1 MCRAVVVTGLPFA
14 PYLDPKV
21 KLKREFLDA
30 ARASAKARPSI
41 DGGFGNG
48 KLPQNVD
55 NEAASKTLSGAEW
68 YNQQAH
74 RAVNQAIGRV
84 IRHRHDYG
92 SVLLLDHRFSEIR
105 NKDGLSKWLVSVLRA
120 TLSAFLLNVDRLLI
134 SIVFLQRP
142 HLRDESIGASTR
154 GLVQFFRESKIKSEN
169 HKVIVQQINRNE
181 RPVIRYE
188 KISEVE
194 NFVSK
199 VTVVHNGET
208 DRMSNGYVP
217 EECLIERYDLNNQSP
232 APAQINL
239 SREVDCSVVRDQT
252 MAGSN
257 SQRTYSGL
265 GALYSKE
272 KSIQLLPA
280 RPLQKTQISAFDILD
295 KDGKYGDSTKQL
307 MEQVKRRPQP
317 ARKNDAATHHAKIFF
332 EQAKATLVKDELL
345 KLNKLLVAMKTYG
358 DEKNEQQYFKATKD
372 LISVLVDSQVTA
384 ARIQLIRSLFPMLPI
399 KYRYKLEKIAAQ
411 VVFDKSSLSMNG
423 QVLFQEGEFS
433 SIRNYLLPLILNHTE
448 SSDSVAGSDRAFLE
462 DTQKILTLFFTHEVN
477 LQYLYDLLPA
487 RLLMRVRA
495 LEIEMGRAGDIA
507 KAKERSAGF
516 KGEACVNTSLF
527 QPTGKSALVVQVD
540 QSMPEDVESHRI
552 MTEALRQG
560 FDVNRQRKNRLNEL
574 HNKNPYQ
581 RTALKESTHKNQV
594 SVANAKNYVATKK
607 STHVG
612 PNPTSQS
619 NLNTPR
625 DIVDECLNHVKSH
638 GFVEPISKLEKING
652 KIKAHVPRGMTC
664 IVCNETLDQVS
675 TKRKCAACC
684 SRLFSVSHIND

>member
-1 MCRAVVVTGLPFA
+1 
-14 PYLDPKV
+14 
-21 KLKREFLDA
+21 
-30 ARASAKARPSI
+30 
-41 DGGFGNG
+41 
-48 KLPQNVD
+48 
-55 NEAASKTLSGAEW
+55 
-68 YNQQAH
+68 
-74 RAVNQAIGRV
+74 
-84 IRHRHDYG
+84 
-92 SVLLLDHRFSEIR
+92 
-105 NKDGLSKWLVSVLRA
+105 
-120 TLSAFLLNVDRLLI
+120 
-134 SIVFLQRP
+134 VFLQRP

-154 GLVQFFRESKIKSEN
+154 GLVQFYRDSKIKSEN

-188 KISEVE
+188 RNREVE

-199 VTVVHNGET
+199 VTVVHNSET
-208 DRMSNGYVP
+208 ERMSNGYVP
-217 EECLIERYDLNNQSP
+217 EECLIERYDLNNQNP
-232 APAQINL
+232 APAQINW
-239 SREVDCSVVRDQT
+239 SREVDCIVVRDQT
-252 MAGSN
+252 MAESN
-257 SQRTYSGL
+257 AERTYSGL

-280 RPLQKTQISAFDILD
+280 RPLQKTQNSAFDDLD
-295 KDGKYGDSTKQL
+295 KDGNYGDSPKQI

-358 DEKNEQQYFKATKD
+358 DERNEQQYFKAAKD

-399 KYRYKLEKIAAQ
+399 KYRYKLEKNAAQ
-411 VVFDKSSLSMNG
+411 VVFDKSSLNG

-448 SSDSVAGSDRAFLE
+448 SNGSVAGSDRAFLE

-487 RLLMRVRA
+487 HLLMRVRA
-495 LEIEMGRAGDIA
+495 LAIEMGRAGDIA

-516 KGEACVNTSLF
+516 KGEACVNTALF

-574 HNKNPYQ
+574 HKKNPYQ

-594 SVANAKNYVATKK
+594 AVANAKNYVATKK
-607 STHVG
+607 STHIG

-638 GFVEPISKLEKING
+638 FVEPISKLEKING
-652 KIKAHVPRGMTC
+652 KIKAHVPKGMTC

-675 TKRKCAACC
+675 SKRKCAACC
-684 SRLFSVSHIND
+684 SLLFSVSYIND

>member
-1 MCRAVVVTGLPFA
+1 M
-14 PYLDPKV
+14 
-21 KLKREFLDA
+21 
-30 ARASAKARPSI
+30 
-41 DGGFGNG
+41 
-48 KLPQNVD
+48 
-55 NEAASKTLSGAEW
+55 
-68 YNQQAH
+68 
-74 RAVNQAIGRV
+74 
-84 IRHRHDYG
+84 
-92 SVLLLDHRFSEIR
+92 
-105 NKDGLSKWLVSVLRA
+105 
-120 TLSAFLLNVDRLLI
+120 
-134 SIVFLQRP
+134 
-142 HLRDESIGASTR
+142 
-154 GLVQFFRESKIKSEN
+154 
-169 HKVIVQQINRNE
+169 IVQQINRNE

-188 KISEVE
+188 RNREVE

-199 VTVVHNGET
+199 VTVVHNSET
-208 DRMSNGYVP
+208 ERMSNGYVP
-217 EECLIERYDLNNQSP
+217 EECLIERYDLNNQNP
-232 APAQINL
+232 TPAQINW
-239 SREVDCSVVRDQT
+239 SREVDCIVVRDQT
-252 MAGSN
+252 MAESN
-257 SQRTYSGL
+257 AERTYSGL

-280 RPLQKTQISAFDILD
+280 RPLQKTQNSAFDDLD
-295 KDGKYGDSTKQL
+295 KDGNYGDSPKQI

-358 DEKNEQQYFKATKD
+358 DERNEQQYFKAAKD

-411 VVFDKSSLSMNG
+411 EVFEKSSLSING

-433 SIRNYLLPLILNHTE
+433 SVRNYLLPLILNHTE
-448 SSDSVAGSDRAFLE
+448 SNGSVAGSDRAFLE

-487 RLLMRVRA
+487 HLLMRVRA
-495 LEIEMGRAGDIA
+495 LAIEMGRAGDIA

-516 KGEACVNTSLF
+516 KGEACVNTALF

-574 HNKNPYQ
+574 HKKNPYQ

-594 SVANAKNYVATKK
+594 AVANAKNYVATKK
-607 STHVG
+607 STHIG

-652 KIKAHVPRGMTC
+652 KIKAHVPKGMTC

-675 TKRKCAACC
+675 SKRKCAACC
-684 SRLFSVSHIND
+684 SLLFSVSYIND